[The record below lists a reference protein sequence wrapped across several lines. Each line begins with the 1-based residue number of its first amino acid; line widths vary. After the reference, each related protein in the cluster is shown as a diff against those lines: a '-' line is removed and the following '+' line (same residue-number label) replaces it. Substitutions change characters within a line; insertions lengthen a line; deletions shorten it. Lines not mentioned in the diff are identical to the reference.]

1 MAITVKSFCSEIGQ
15 SAIKWLFVRLQN
27 KTVSF
32 MALFMFFVR
41 SLSGVLF
48 LYYISYFV
56 SHVHLSPWS
65 PLLRIA
71 ISLRRQEV
79 IVPLGG
85 WARPPWD

>member
-48 LYYISYFV
+48 LYYILYFA
-56 SHVHLSPWS
+56 SHVHFSPC
-65 PLLRIA
+65 LLYCGSHLA
-71 ISLRRQEV
+71 DVCKS
-79 IVPLGG
+79 
-85 WARPPWD
+85 